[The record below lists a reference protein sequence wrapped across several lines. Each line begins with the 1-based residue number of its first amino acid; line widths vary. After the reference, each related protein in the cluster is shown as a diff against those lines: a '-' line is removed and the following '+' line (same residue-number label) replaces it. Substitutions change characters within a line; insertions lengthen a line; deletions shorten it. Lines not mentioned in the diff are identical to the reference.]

1 MNDIIMTDDKIDSL
15 VADMGKRA
23 SQLSTPEGK
32 EAAQDEMIKLLSQLM
47 AAGYRLPQGLDRAFM
62 ARTWA
67 AQLSGFITIY
77 GFRVLRRAVAEFINT
92 DSREYKGFPTVSD
105 ITEVM
110 KRIGINPKAEKAKK
124 DKADREAE
132 LERQWAEEKR
142 KYHEQNPAELTEERK
157 AITKRLYGL

>member
-1 MNDIIMTDDKIDSL
+1 MNDIVATEEKINQL
-15 VADMGKRA
+15 VSDMNQRGA
-23 SQLSTPEGK
+23 QLATPEGQS
-32 EAAQDEMIKLLSQLM
+32 AAQDEMIKLLSQLM

-92 DSREYKGFPTVSD
+92 DSRECKGFPTVSD

-157 AITKRLYGL
+157 AIIRRLCGL

>member
-1 MNDIIMTDDKIDSL
+1 MNDIVSTEEKINQL
-15 VADMGKRA
+15 VSDMNQRGA
-23 SQLSTPEGK
+23 QLATPEGQS
-32 EAAQDEMIKLLSQLM
+32 AAQDEMIKLFSQLM
-47 AAGYRLPQGLDRAFM
+47 AAGYKLPQGLDRAFM

-142 KYHEQNPAELTEERK
+142 KYHEENPAEVTEERN
-157 AITKRLYGL
+157 AIIKRLYGL